1 MHEGKGDF
9 AIAHVSIL
17 QHISILQVLEYFAGI
32 PGVFCRYTWSILQH
46 VIILQVLDYFAGV
59 PVVFCRYTKSILQV
73 YQEYFAG
80 VPGVLAWRAWEE
92 RGAEERTSKLPGATF
107 TIFTPLQ

>member
-17 QHISILQVLEYFAGI
+17 QHISILQVLEYFAGV
-32 PGVFCRYTWSILQH
+32 PGVFCRCTRSILQM
-46 VIILQVLDYFAGV
+46 Y
-59 PVVFCRYTKSILQV
+59 K
-73 YQEYFAG
+73 EYFAG
-80 VPGVLAWRAWEE
+80 IPGVLAWRAWEE